1 MALYRTD
8 AVVLR
13 TYKLGEADRIIVMLT
28 QGRGKVRAVAK
39 GVRRTRSKFGARL
52 EPASIVSA
60 QLYEGRGDL
69 DTVTQVETQ
78 VRLTKLRSDLDR
90 YSRTATM
97 LEVTDYVT
105 MDQEANPALYKVLT
119 GALVELERTG
129 NPLIFPSFVTRV
141 LALEG
146 VQPMV
151 TACVECGRT
160 DDLVSIDLGEGGT
173 HCRAHRRGEPISEP
187 ARLALAAILDRR
199 VREVLDTTSPSAVAE
214 LEVLGFRLAEHHL
227 ERRLRAPQAVDS
239 EWGD

>member
-28 QGRGKVRAVAK
+28 QTKGKVRAVAK
-39 GVRRTRSKFGARL
+39 GVRRTRSRFGARL
-52 EPASIVSA
+52 EPASIVAA

-78 VRLTKLRSDLDR
+78 IRLGGLRSDLDR
-90 YSRTATM
+90 YGRAATM
-97 LEVTDYVT
+97 LEVADHVT
-105 MDQEANPALYKVLT
+105 VDREPNPALYKVLT
-119 GALVELERTG
+119 GALIELERTG
-129 NPLIFPSFVTRV
+129 NPLILPSFVTRI

-151 TACVECGRT
+151 TACIECGRT

-173 HCRAHRRGEPISEP
+173 HCRQHRRGEPISEG

-199 VREVLDTTSPSAVAE
+199 VREVLDTTSPSTVAE
-214 LEVLGFRLAEHHL
+214 LEVLGHRLAEHHL
-227 ERRLRAPQAVDS
+227 ERRLRAPQAIDVNWD
-239 EWGD
+239 D